1 MKKSLIALIAILNFV
16 HSNSQAQCYTDATT
30 GEKINLTGGPC
41 TNTVTSSV
49 PFLRIAPDARS
60 GAMGDAGIALT
71 PDANALHFNASNL
84 AFSNEDLG
92 VSATYTPWLSALG
105 IQDIYLAYAAAFKKI
120 NKRQTIGASIKYFS
134 LGEISFTDDN
144 GSPTG
149 TGSPNELET
158 SLTFIQQLSPKLS
171 AAVTGK
177 FIYSNLATGQSVGG
191 NQVRAGKAGA
201 ADISFTYKTPIRTA
215 GGKNDL
221 TIGLALTNIGSKIS
235 YTSSVYRDYLPA
247 NMGLGASYKIKVN
260 NFNTVLFALDF
271 NKLMV
276 PTPVTRFLTDG
287 KINPEYNKNGDKENI
302 PDYKEKSLVTSIVS
316 SFADAPVKEELQEFT
331 ISAGAEYWYDNQ
343 FAVRAGYFHEDLRK
357 GGRRYATIGLG
368 LKYNIF
374 GLNFSYLI
382 PTSAQR
388 TPLDNTLRFSLLFDF
403 GAFKADEE

>member
-1 MKKSLIALIAILNFV
+1 MKKSLIALVAILTFV
-16 HSNSQAQCYTDATT
+16 KADTFAQCYVDSK
-30 GEKINLTGGPC
+30 GNKVGLTGGPC
-41 TNTVTSSV
+41 VNTVVSSV

-60 GAMGDAGIALT
+60 GAMGDAGIAIT

-84 AFSNEDLG
+84 AFSSEDLG

-105 IQDIYLAYAAAFKKI
+105 IQDIYLAYAGAFKKL

-134 LGEISFTDDN
+134 LGEIAYTDEN
-144 GSPTG
+144 GAPTG

-158 SLTFIQQLSPKLS
+158 GLTFVQQLSPKFS

-177 FIYSNLATGQSVGG
+177 FIYSNLAAGQAVSGG
-191 NQVRAGKAGA
+191 SIPIKSGKAGA

-215 GGKNDL
+215 NGKNDL
-221 TIGLALTNIGSKIS
+221 TVGLALTNIGSKIS

-247 NMGLGASYKIKVN
+247 NMGLGVSYKMKIN
-260 NFNTVLFALDF
+260 DFNSVLFAVDI

-276 PTPVTRFLTDG
+276 PTPVSKTMVDG
-287 KINPEYNKNGDKENI
+287 TLNPEFDKNNNKV
-302 PDYKEKSLVTSIVS
+302 PDYKEKSLVSSITS
-316 SFADAPVKEELQEFT
+316 SFADAPASEELKEFT
-331 ISAGAEYWYDNQ
+331 YSLGAEYWYDNQ
-343 FAVRAGYFHEDLRK
+343 FAVRAGYFHEDKLK

-374 GLNFSYLI
+374 GLNFSYLV